1 MGRLDAATVVVTFLA
16 SNARRIVIKIG
27 TNTLTQGGR
36 VVNQDWVERLCCQVA
51 ELQKRGLE
59 VILVSSGAIGLGM
72 GRLGLERRPRGL
84 NKLQACAAI
93 GQSILMECWARGF
106 GQYDATC
113 AQVLLTHEDL
123 KHRERHVAVRETLE
137 QLLRYGVVP
146 VINENDTVSTDEIK
160 FGDND
165 LLSAL
170 TASLTNAD
178 LLVILTTAPG
188 LLDLKGSGQLVPVV
202 ETITPEIEAMAGGS
216 VTQTSVGGMISKIQ
230 AAKVATGSGCG
241 VYIGD
246 GTDPVILMHLANGR
260 AVGTFFLP
268 NSLELDARHR
278 WMAFFQRPTGR
289 IVIDPGAVTALREQG
304 VSLLAKGVT
313 SVDGAFLEGE
323 VIDICNPEGVPI
335 ARGQSNYA
343 AHELASIV
351 GKRSEVI
358 QPLFPQ
364 KQRYEVVHRD
374 HLVLL

>member
-1 MGRLDAATVVVTFLA
+1 MVTFLA

-36 VVNQDWVERLCCQVA
+36 VMNQDWLQRLCLQVA
-51 ELQKRGLE
+51 ELRQRGLE
-59 VILVSSGAIGLGM
+59 IVIVSSGAIGLGM
-72 GRLGLERRPRGL
+72 GRLGLKRRPRSL
-84 NKLQACAAI
+84 KQLQACAAI
-93 GQSILMECWARGF
+93 GQSILMEHWSRAFAEHGV
-106 GQYDATC
+106 TC
-113 AQVLLTHEDL
+113 AQVLLTHEDV

-146 VINENDTVSTDEIK
+146 VINENDTVSTREIK

-170 TASLTNAD
+170 TASLTSAD

-188 LLDLKGSGQLVPVV
+188 LLDLKGTGELVPVV

-216 VTQTSVGGMISKIQ
+216 VTETSVGGMISKIQ

-246 GTDPVILMHLANGR
+246 GTDPVILMHLATGR

-268 NSLELDARHR
+268 NSLELDSRQR
-278 WMAFFQRPTGR
+278 WMAFFQRPRGHVT
-289 IVIDPGAVTALREQG
+289 IDEGAIRALREQG

-313 SVDGAFLEGE
+313 TVEGAFLEGE
-323 VIDICNPEGVPI
+323 VIDICNPEGRAI
-335 ARGQSNYA
+335 ARGVSNYS
-343 AHELASIV
+343 AHELMAVLGQKI
-351 GKRSEVI
+351 EAI
-358 QPLFPQ
+358 EPLYPD
-364 KQRYEVVHRD
+364 KHRYEVVHRD